1 MAQYHRL
8 SLVERE
14 ELRRMLAAGASL
26 RAIGQALSRAPSTL
40 SRELTRHQAS
50 PVTYPRRARTP
61 TRPALGPPATQASDA
76 RGPAPLAHRRL
87 PPARP
92 ALVTRTDCTRVA
104 AAVSS
109 RPGHADLA

>member
-14 ELRRMLAAGASL
+14 VLSRLLAAGASL

-50 PVTYPRRARTP
+50 PVTYRAVTAHQRAQHWAHQPHETIGV
-61 TRPALGPPATQASDA
+61 LLCGSFSH
-76 RGPAPLAHRRL
+76 AHRWMTYK
-87 PPARP
+87 
-92 ALVTRTDCTRVA
+92 TR
-104 AAVSS
+104 SEHNLS
-109 RPGHADLA
+109 